1 MLYVLLFDTHRE
13 WNPRYTVI
21 EVSTLAIVLPRQF
34 KQKKLL
40 SPVPLCIIDTGNCVP
55 GKRENN
61 DGPHTRGRNLIIY
74 SCLYLYYVVKELYA
88 NL

>member
-1 MLYVLLFDTHRE
+1 ME
-13 WNPRYTVI
+13 
-21 EVSTLAIVLPRQF
+21 STIYSNRGEHACDCSTEE
-34 KQKKLL
+34 KLL

-74 SCLYLYYVVKELYA
+74 SCLYLYFVVKELYT